1 MTWGIMTTL
10 ISSFFFG
17 SIGVGYFIYGK
28 KQKRLIP
35 LIAGMGL
42 CAFPYFLSHAYAMV
56 AVGMAL
62 MAAPLLLRK

>member
-1 MTWGIMTTL
+1 MTTL

-28 KQKRLIP
+28 KQNRLIP
-35 LIAGMGL
+35 LIAGVGL

-56 AVGMAL
+56 AVGMVL
-62 MAAPLLLRK
+62 MAAPLLLKK